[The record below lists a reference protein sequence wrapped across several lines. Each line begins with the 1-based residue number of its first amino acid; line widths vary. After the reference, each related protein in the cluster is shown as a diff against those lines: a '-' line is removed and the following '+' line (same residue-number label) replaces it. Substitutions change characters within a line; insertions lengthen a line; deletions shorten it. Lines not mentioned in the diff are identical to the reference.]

1 MNTRENMKVFV
12 CRCLPLAHSHFHLHT
27 CGIGGAQV
35 LGHRADLA
43 VTQFWGFEFCIYC
56 WDSYFIISQSFIGL
70 VMATLGLCFLWLF
83 FSFFFLR
90 SRRNLEF
97 DLYMCEVLLYSFF
110 LCFHLSSSVVN
121 MTKFPQLGWFSGT
134 ILLIIFIL
142 IMQCLERVSERGK
155 AYNNRRR
162 NETLMALGIWK
173 GVVASCTPWICAGI
187 TAVVKA
193 PFFSSD
199 KRILCLPFL
208 HQLQ

>member
-1 MNTRENMKVFV
+1 MSPPRT
-12 CRCLPLAHSHFHLHT
+12 LPLPSAHLWNRGCTGVRPQSRSCSDSVLRIWVLYLLLGFLFH
-27 CGIGGAQV
+27 
-35 LGHRADLA
+35 
-43 VTQFWGFEFCIYC
+43 
-56 WDSYFIISQSFIGL
+56 YFTKFYWSCYGYSWF
-70 VMATLGLCFLWLF
+70 VFLMTF
-83 FSFFFLR
+83 FFLFFLR